1 MNENIC
7 RDVTFEPPDYDSPI
21 VLDVLVRALTG
32 KGISAFEKEIGD
44 NCFGRYDDLY
54 KQTKEEAK

>member
-1 MNENIC
+1 MPENRVI
-7 RDVTFEPPDYDSPI
+7 FEPPDYDSRI

-32 KGISAFEKEIGD
+32 KGLSAFEKEIGD

-54 KQTKEEAK
+54 KEETA

>member
-1 MNENIC
+1 MPENRVI
-7 RDVTFEPPDYDSPI
+7 FEPPDYDSRI

-54 KQTKEEAK
+54 KEETNAAK